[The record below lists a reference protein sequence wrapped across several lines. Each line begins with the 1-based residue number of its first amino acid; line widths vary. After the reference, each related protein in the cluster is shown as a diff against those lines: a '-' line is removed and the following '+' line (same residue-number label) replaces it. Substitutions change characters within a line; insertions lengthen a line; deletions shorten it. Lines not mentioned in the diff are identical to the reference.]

1 MSTYSKQGFE
11 FEGIPV
17 SYIQGGNRGF
27 PILMIHGSGPGAS
40 TQGNWRLV
48 LGLLAEHY
56 QIYAMDLIGFG
67 ESGRRSAPPYFDVD
81 LWVRQCRAMIDR
93 ISGERL
99 GVIGHS
105 VSGAIALKLA
115 AVEKRIEKVLTTGSM
130 GAPFTVN
137 DDTMNCW
144 SFPKNDDGL
153 LALARSTIHD
163 QRHVTPEWIAGRRKI
178 LFDDKTYGPYFSKM
192 FEGDRQPY
200 AEQTYLSDGE
210 IAAVKCPV
218 TMIHGRDDRPFPPE
232 VSIELARKLPK
243 ADLYLLAE
251 CSHSVALEHPEKLL
265 AIANSMFASEK
276 P

>member
-163 QRHVTPEWIAGRRKI
+163 QRHVTPEWLAGRRKI

-265 AIANSMFASEK
+265 SIANSMFASEK

>member
-1 MSTYSKQGFE
+1 MPTYSKQGFE
-11 FEGIPV
+11 FEGVPV
-17 SYIQGGNRGF
+17 SYIQGGETGF

-48 LGLLAEHY
+48 LGPLAEKY

-67 ESGRRSAPPYFDVD
+67 ESGRRPAPPYFDVD

-93 ISGERL
+93 IQGERL

-105 VSGAIALKLA
+105 VSGALALKLA
-115 AVEKRIEKVLTTGSM
+115 AVEKRIAKVLTTGSM

-153 LALARSTIHD
+153 HALARSTIHD
-163 QRHVTPEWIAGRRKI
+163 QRHVTPEWLAGRRKI

-200 AEQTYLSDGE
+200 AEQTYLTDSE
-210 IAAVKCPV
+210 IAAIKCPV

-232 VSIELARKLPK
+232 VSVELAHKLRN

-251 CSHSVALEHPEKLL
+251 CSHSVALEHPDKLL
-265 AIANSMFASEK
+265 AIANNMFASEN
-276 P
+276 

>member
-163 QRHVTPEWIAGRRKI
+163 QRHVTPEWLAGRRKI